1 MMNFWNNL
9 QPRERVMLAG
19 GAAALLLLLGYALL
33 VEPYFT
39 AMERMRQDVA
49 AQRETLVWMRQ
60 AAAEAKALRGGATKR
75 VAATG
80 GQSLLALADTT
91 AKASGLA
98 AALKRVQPDGQRSV
112 RVWLEQAPFDAMMQ
126 WLDTLGREHGVQVT
140 GLVVEPLP
148 APGSVDARVVLEV
161 AG

>member
-9 QPRERVMLAG
+9 QSRERAMLAV

-33 VEPYFT
+33 VEPYFA

-49 AQRETLVWMRQ
+49 VQRETLAWMRQ
-60 AAAEAKALRGGATKR
+60 AAVEAKALRGGAQTR

-80 GQSLLALADTT
+80 GQSLLALADST

-112 RVWLEQAPFDAMMQ
+112 RVWLEQASFDAVMQ
-126 WLDTLGREHGVQVT
+126 WLDTLARDHGIRVT
-140 GLVVEPLP
+140 GLVVEPL
-148 APGSVDARVVLEV
+148 AIRGSVDARVVLEV